1 MLVARP
7 KVGGGELV
15 GFESRSV
22 VKDLKPIELLR
33 TRRLTL
39 LMSLRTEG

>member
-7 KVGGGELV
+7 KVAGGELV
-15 GFESRSV
+15 GFESTS